1 MHSPHARNRLIA
13 LAALSLL
20 GQPIGG
26 LGSTQ
31 AYQTRNEFFEKANG
45 AVFELK
51 VEGLTQTVFT
61 HGTGFLVSRDGFAI
75 TNFHVIQGA
84 SGAKARFADS
94 ADEFMIELYAVQ
106 PGLDLALIKLDI
118 TGPEASHTRS
128 WLELIDTEPAAGS
141 EVWAFGYAL
150 GLGYTV
156 TKGVVG
162 GVRRFGELPP
172 GTQASA
178 KYDASSRWIQT
189 DCTINSGNSGGPLVD
204 STGRVVGINTWT
216 WGERANL
223 FFALSSTHARQLL
236 AGGSGQPI
244 GFQRAKKQFGTI
256 KVPHTSFPRITVAK
270 LTSGRQVLSSAR
282 ALRAVIRCR
291 KCAGDGS
298 VRVKYQTGW
307 KYVTGSMRKPTY
319 SFRVETCRMCRGGKY
334 NHANRILRVGQSLAK
349 RLASMNPNDRLAD
362 QAHSV
367 TRDVLQ
373 EVVRID
379 PLTLAALLSD
389 QALRDFSDVK
399 PRIGK
404 PVLFVGTLVHDRE
417 LPGHA
422 GHIRMV
428 QMADNPTV
436 VFVSE
441 PYVVD
446 AVESEHV
453 FAGGLMAG
461 FVYGSEGEIHPVV
474 QSGFVIGQ

>member
-1 MHSPHARNRLIA
+1 MQSPHAKNRVIA
-13 LAALSLL
+13 LAAFSLL

-26 LGSTQ
+26 IGMAQ
-31 AYQTRNEFFEKANG
+31 AYQTRNEDFERAKG
-45 AVFELK
+45 AVFELQ
-51 VEGLTQTVFT
+51 VEGLSRTVFT

-94 ADEFMIELYAVQ
+94 ADEFVIELYAVQ

-118 TGPEASHTRS
+118 TGPEVSYTRP
-128 WLELIDTEPAAGS
+128 WLELTDTEPAAGS
-141 EVWAFGYAL
+141 EVWAFGYPL

-162 GVRRFGELPP
+162 GLRRFGELPP
-172 GTQASA
+172 GAQALA

-216 WGERANL
+216 WRERANL
-223 FFALSSTHARQLL
+223 FFALSSTHGRELL

-244 GFQRAKKQFGTI
+244 GFRQAQKQFGTI
-256 KVPHTSFPRITVAK
+256 KIPHTSFPRITVAK
-270 LTSGRQVLSSAR
+270 LTSGSQVLSFAS
-282 ALRAVIRCR
+282 ALRKVIRCR
-291 KCAGDGS
+291 ACVGVGTVK
-298 VRVKYQTGW
+298 VKYQTGW
-307 KYVTGSMRKPTY
+307 KYVTDTMRKPTFSY
-319 SFRVETCRMCRGGKY
+319 RIETCGRCRGSKY
-334 NHANRILRVGQSLAK
+334 NHAKRILPVGQGLVK
-349 RLASMNPNDRLAD
+349 RLASMRPDDRRAD

-373 EVVRID
+373 EVVRLD
-379 PLTLAALLSD
+379 PLVLAGLLSD

-399 PRIGK
+399 PRIGM
-404 PVLFVGTLVHDRE
+404 PVLFVGTLVRDRE

-422 GHIRMV
+422 GHMRMV
-428 QMADNPTV
+428 RMADNATV

-441 PYVVD
+441 PNVVD

-453 FAGGLMAG
+453 FAGGLIAG
-461 FVYGSEGEIHPVV
+461 FVYGPDGEIYPVV
-474 QSGFVIGQ
+474 QGGFVVGQ